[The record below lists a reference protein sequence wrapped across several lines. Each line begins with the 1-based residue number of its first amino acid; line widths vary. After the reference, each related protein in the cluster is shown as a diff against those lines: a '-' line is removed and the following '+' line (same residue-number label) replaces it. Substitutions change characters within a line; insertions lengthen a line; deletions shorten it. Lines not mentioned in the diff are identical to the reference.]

1 MSTLGK
7 TCGIS
12 NAVTYHDFI
21 KKCPLTFLS
30 LKLEFEL
37 TVCKPY
43 IHNWKFS
50 MESERQYIR

>member
-1 MSTLGK
+1 MLTLGK

-21 KKCPLTFLS
+21 KNRQLSFLS

-37 TVCKPY
+37 TVSKTQ
-43 IHNWKFS
+43 KFS
-50 MESERQYIR
+50 MESERLHIRQNE